1 MEVPSGKILDKM
13 GELVAKAKQA
23 ESKAE
28 LSGYV
33 LAIQALCDVLHEGKE
48 ETATHLSTGH
58 VPVQPQALFTQ
69 PIQPQVP
76 IVSSITQM
84 KPVKIADAN
93 GDSLFDF

>member
-1 MEVPSGKILDKM
+1 MEISSDKILDKM

-33 LAIQALCDVLHEGKE
+33 LAIQALCECLHEGKE
-48 ETATHLSTGH
+48 EPVTHLSMSRI
-58 VPVQPQALFTQ
+58 PVQPQPVFNQ
-69 PIQPQVP
+69 PIQQPVP
-76 IVSSITQM
+76 IVSSMTQT
-84 KPVKIADAN
+84 KPVKIDDAN